1 MAVTNKIIMS
11 IKNDQYK
18 LPNIKLR
25 ITESRPQKMKV
36 FVFLGEKK
44 RVRFILTQNKELSH
58 Q

>member
-1 MAVTNKIIMS
+1 MS